1 MTFSSSGR
9 RGCALAGQQDASYQA
24 RFKGPVTVDRTK
36 HDLVVTHDGSPLSGM
51 ALCVNTEM
59 IGMSGMGYSD
69 KGREVAPGRYQ
80 FGFRFGMAGTYRG
93 NAVVDSKGN
102 EISIPM
108 TFTVAPPAP

>member
-1 MTFSSSGR
+1 M
-9 RGCALAGQQDASYQA
+9 
-24 RFKGPVTVDRTK
+24 TVDRTR
-36 HDLVVTHDGSPLSGM
+36 HDLVVTHAGAPVTGT

-93 NAVVDSKGN
+93 NVVVDSKGN
-102 EISIPM
+102 EVSIPM
-108 TFTVAPPAP
+108 TFKVAAPTP